1 MAMLTLG
8 QDLGQAA
15 EFAEMALTEAVADR
29 AARAEALAVSA
40 FVDVNTGHVDR
51 AEARSTEALALFEQL
66 GDGGGVARMLDAR
79 ASVTWSRG
87 RISEAADLYDR
98 VARLYV
104 GSGKLLLAGTPR
116 ACRAWTLVVMGRAN
130 QGLVEV
136 DEALELERT
145 LGQTEGEAFCLMVRA
160 EALSAL
166 DRAGEARETANE
178 ALAVFRRLGAREW
191 EATTLRVLGQAEE
204 AAGNLEEAA
213 AVLRQA
219 VEASTIPFHHSMAAG
234 RLASVL
240 VAMGELESA
249 EAYANRA
256 LAERSPAGG
265 YEAHLVLAE
274 IALLR
279 GEAEAEARAAEAL
292 ARADAGAYV
301 ESPAR
306 RRLDR
311 LGWRA
316 GEPRRTARGVG
327 GSGGPSCSS
336 TS

>member
-1 MAMLTLG
+1 MVAG
-8 QDLGQAA
+8 ADLG
-15 EFAEMALTEAVADR
+15 
-29 AARAEALAVSA
+29 
-40 FVDVNTGHVDR
+40 GH
-51 AEARSTEALALFEQL
+51 
-66 GDGGGVARMLDAR
+66 G
-79 ASVTWSRG
+79 
-87 RISEAADLYDR
+87 LYDR
-98 VARLYV
+98 VARLYM

-116 ACRAWTLVVMGRAN
+116 AFRAWTLVVMGRAD
-130 QGLVEV
+130 QGLIEV

-145 LGQTEGEAFCLMVRA
+145 LGQTEGEALCLMVRA

-166 DRAGEARETANE
+166 DRGREARDTANE
-178 ALAVFRRLGAREW
+178 ALAVFRRLGAGEW
-191 EATTLRVLGQAEE
+191 EAATFRVLGQAEE

-213 AVLRQA
+213 AVLRQG
-219 VEASTIPFHHSMAAG
+219 VEASIGMPFHCSMAAS

-249 EAYANRA
+249 EEYANRA

-279 GEAEAEARAAEAL
+279 GEAKAEAMAAEAL

-311 LGWRA
+311 MGWASR
-316 GEPRRTARGVG
+316 GPVGQPRGVG
-327 GSGGPSCSS
+327 GGGGPSCSP